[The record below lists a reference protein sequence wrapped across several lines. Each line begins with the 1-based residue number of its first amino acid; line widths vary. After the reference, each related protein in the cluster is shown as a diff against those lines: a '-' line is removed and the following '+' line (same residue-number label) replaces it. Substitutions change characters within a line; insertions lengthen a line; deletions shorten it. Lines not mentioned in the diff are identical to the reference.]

1 VTSLKRPRTLGG
13 TGVIN
18 RAGNATN
25 FHYYGLPGNTNMT
38 YGGSAGLVGV
48 IYAPSAA
55 LSFGGSVNAT
65 ELTGASVSKCVI
77 LNSFSTSIT
86 TKTSN
91 APGLSSN

>member
-1 VTSLKRPRTLGG
+1 MTSLKRPRTLGG

-38 YGGSAGLVGV
+38 YGGS
-48 IYAPSAA
+48 
-55 LSFGGSVNAT
+55 VNAT

-77 LNSFSTSIT
+77 LNSSLNVHYDENLQRAGPFF
-86 TKTSN
+86 
-91 APGLSSN
+91 